1 MVEQAAVIMEYG
13 MYLSEFSIL
22 NPVET
27 SQVLL
32 ASLIPLDVPTQVK
45 WHMRGLIR
53 NGGNDENL
61 KYVVDIASQICRA
74 MDVILRTELPPLSV
88 AHEE

>member
-1 MVEQAAVIMEYG
+1 MEYG

-53 NGGNDENL
+53 NGGADEDI
-61 KYVVDIASQICRA
+61 KYVVDIASQIYRA
-74 MDVILRTELPPLSV
+74 MEVTLRTELPPISV
-88 AHEE
+88 AHE

>member
-1 MVEQAAVIMEYG
+1 

-22 NPVET
+22 NSVET

-53 NGGNDENL
+53 NGGTDEDI
-61 KYVVDIASQICRA
+61 KYVVDIASQIYQA
-74 MDVILRTELPPLSV
+74 MEVTLRTELPPISV
-88 AHEE
+88 AHE

>member
-1 MVEQAAVIMEYG
+1 MEYG

-53 NGGNDENL
+53 NGGTDEDI
-61 KYVVDIASQICRA
+61 KYVVDIASQIYQA
-74 MDVILRTELPPLSV
+74 MGVTLRTELPSISV
-88 AHEE
+88 AHE